1 VIAQRIA
8 FDHAR
13 SLQKEAAERTES
25 GLRRALLSE
34 IDENIAALENKS
46 FRVTL
51 SRSEWERARSLPFT
65 REVFETLA
73 SAYRLAD
80 FYNANNAALSA
91 RFARSETGMIPM
103 SGGSPP
109 DPQPVQ
115 EAFVRARGVLAPAG

>member
-34 IDENIAALENKS
+34 IDENIAALESKS

-51 SRSEWERARSLPFT
+51 SRSEWERARSP
-65 REVFETLA
+65 VH
-73 SAYRLAD
+73 
-80 FYNANNAALSA
+80 
-91 RFARSETGMIPM
+91 ARS
-103 SGGSPP
+103 
-109 DPQPVQ
+109 V
-115 EAFVRARGVLAPAG
+115 